1 MIKFSLKFSIVTLC
15 LLVTEIC
22 IAVFLKDGFIRYTFG
37 DFLATI
43 LVYCAIKSIF
53 NLKTKYIAFI
63 TLSIAF
69 TLEAFQYFNLL
80 EVLNLHQHK
89 LLRIV
94 MGSHF
99 SWEDIL
105 AYTLGVLCMY
115 FIDKYKTAH
124 PELTQ
129 NKPLKK
135 RFDKN

>member
-1 MIKFSLKFSIVTLC
+1 MPF
-15 LLVTEIC
+15 
-22 IAVFLKDGFIRYTFG
+22 FLKDGFIRYTFG

-53 NLKTKYIAFI
+53 NLKPKHIAFV

-69 TLEAFQYFNLL
+69 TLELFQYVNLS
-80 EVLNLHQHK
+80 EILNLHQYK

-105 AYTLGVLCMY
+105 AYTLGTLCVY
-115 FIDKYKTAH
+115 FIDLKTKYY
-124 PELTQ
+124 
-129 NKPLKK
+129 
-135 RFDKN
+135 D